1 MHARHC
7 RDDTHACTLPHKQV
21 IKGFD
26 TAVTGLAVGGSRKSR
41 IPPEDAYGN
50 IDPSMQMGFPRQ
62 KGAPDGLKEG
72 AKVGKGAAAQHPM
85 DALLGSQFEPLI
97 SPVGCWIRLAFVY
110 YLFIFLSMCFH

>member
-7 RDDTHACTLPHKQV
+7 RDDTHACTLSHKQV

-26 TAVTGLAVGGSRKSR
+26 TAVTGLAVGGSRTSR

-72 AKVGKGAAAQHPM
+72 AKVGGKGPR
-85 DALLGSQFEPLI
+85 S
-97 SPVGCWIRLAFVY
+97 
-110 YLFIFLSMCFH
+110 